1 MILRALRRASCVL
14 RVRALHHSCV
24 SLKQATIPYDELETR
39 TFSIIAHI
47 DHGKSTLADR
57 LLECTNTIP
66 SHASNKQ
73 VLDKLKVERDR
84 GITVKSQAV
93 SMLYQ
98 TPERA
103 KPLLLNLIDT
113 PGHVDFA
120 YEVRRSL
127 SVCQSALLVVDATQG
142 IQAQTI
148 SVYRIAEQCGLTVI
162 PVLNKVDLPASNP
175 EQCAEQLRDILGM
188 DTTVH
193 TPLHVSAK
201 TGQGVD
207 RVLEALVERTPP
219 LPGMQRQDREPPGLR
234 ALVFDSWYDKYRGV
248 IALISV
254 MDGAVRKGDMIE
266 AYHSGKRYEVLDL
279 GLNHPEPVS
288 VPILRKGQVG
298 WLITTMKDTE
308 EASIGDTF
316 HRAHET
322 VEPLPGFR
330 PALPTVFAGIFP
342 TDKSEFLKLEDAIQ
356 RLCIN
361 DRSISI
367 QKETMTALGQG
378 YRLGFLGTLH
388 LDVFRQRLEDE
399 YDHEILVT
407 TPTVPFRITYNDE
420 TQVLCSNPAD
430 FPDEGT
436 KKLHVA
442 CLEEPSVKGSL
453 VCPEEYTGAMMKLC
467 AEHRGEQLDIE
478 FSRAAQ
484 AQSQVY
490 MQYRLPLAE
499 IVTDFFDKLKS
510 RSSGFASFDYEE
522 DEYISSDLVKLTFL
536 VAGAPVD
543 ALDMVL
549 HRSKASLVGR
559 TFAQRLKDAIPRQQF
574 EIKVQA
580 CVGGK
585 VVASE
590 TVRAY
595 RKDVTAGLYGGH
607 YERKL
612 KHLNK
617 QKEGKKRLKAMSLG
631 RVQVPHK
638 AFMDILDTRST

>member
-1 MILRALRRASCVL
+1 MWLRQSLWVL
-14 RVRALHHSCV
+14 RVARCTRPPGIGGVRALHQTCSV
-24 SLKQATIPYDELETR
+24 YKQARTAFDELETR

-57 LLECTNTIP
+57 LLERTNTIP
-66 SHASNKQ
+66 RDASNKQ
-73 VLDKLKVERDR
+73 VLDKLKVERER

-98 TPERA
+98 PPQHQ

-127 SVCQSALLVVDATQG
+127 SVCQSALLVIDATQG

-148 SVYRIAEQCGLTVI
+148 SVYKIAEQCGLTVI
-162 PVLNKVDLPASNP
+162 PVLNKVDLPASDP
-175 EQCAEQLRDILGM
+175 ERCIAQLHDMLGLDTMEHKPIL
-188 DTTVH
+188 
-193 TPLHVSAK
+193 VSAK
-201 TGQGVD
+201 TGEGVD
-207 RVLEALVERTPP
+207 DVLQALVDRTQP
-219 LPGMQRQDREPPGLR
+219 LPGVHGTSLEQRQPPGLR

-248 IALISV
+248 IALVSI
-254 MDGAVRKGDMIE
+254 MDGAVRKGDTIA
-266 AYHSGKRYEVLDL
+266 AYHTGKRYEVLDL
-279 GLNHPEPVS
+279 GVNNPEPVS

-298 WLITTMKDTE
+298 WLITTMKETE

-316 HRAHET
+316 YRASER

-361 DRSISI
+361 DRSVTM

-399 YDHEILVT
+399 YGHEILVT

-420 TQVLCSNPAD
+420 RQVLCSNQAD
-430 FPDEGT
+430 FPDEAT
-436 KKLHVA
+436 RKTQVA
-442 CLEEPSVKGSL
+442 CLEEPSVIGSL
-453 VCPEEYTGAMMKLC
+453 VCPEEYTGAMMELC
-467 AEHRGEQLDIE
+467 AEHRGEQLDID
-478 FSRAAQ
+478 FSAGG

-499 IVTDFFDKLKS
+499 IVTDV
-510 RSSGFASFDYEE
+510 R
-522 DEYISSDLVKLTFL
+522 
-536 VAGAPVD
+536 
-543 ALDMVL
+543 
-549 HRSKASLVGR
+549 
-559 TFAQRLKDAIPRQQF
+559 
-574 EIKVQA
+574 
-580 CVGGK
+580 CV
-585 VVASE
+585 
-590 TVRAY
+590 
-595 RKDVTAGLYGGH
+595 
-607 YERKL
+607 
-612 KHLNK
+612 
-617 QKEGKKRLKAMSLG
+617 
-631 RVQVPHK
+631 
-638 AFMDILDTRST
+638 